1 MAIVLAIQLLGLIIF
16 APIKLGVLC
25 QFSLNREVSFV
36 QIRVFGA
43 NAIRVKFEVVK
54 NKICVSIN
62 GKNLNDKNKSNNR
75 QVGKKSAINLKKHRN
90 KSDKDAKSLLNT
102 KNDKQTAKNV
112 CKKKQMAKS
121 APALFKFL
129 KNEKLV
135 TLTHAVGLVGGEDAA
150 DCALKLGA
158 LNIVLLMFGANNKK

>member
-1 MAIVLAIQLLGLIIF
+1 MSKTHIFNKTTKTTCMAVYVAIVLAIQLLGLIIF

-36 QIRVFGA
+36 QMRVFGA

-62 GKNLNDKNKSNNR
+62 GKNLSDKNKSDNS
-75 QVGKKSAINLKKHRN
+75 QSGKKHAIIFKKHRN
-90 KSDKDAKSLLNT
+90 KSDNGANSSKNT
-102 KNDKQTAKNV
+102 QNDKQNAQIAR
-112 CKKKQMAKS
+112 KKKQMAKS

-150 DCALKLGA
+150 D
-158 LNIVLLMFGANNKK
+158 